1 MAALTPGYLSSLSS
15 IFSPDPSFLP
25 PSSQPVARYRV
36 SRVGRP
42 KYHRVSSF
50 FSPLSL
56 SFPSIDKLPLVSSP
70 HRINISASAGSRSTR
85 QVGIENFRFFDS
97 FSRALSKFFFFL
109 KASRGREER
118 EREKK
123 WQQLQGLDFIIAVD
137 INLVVINAAY
147 YFRITNCAKWRKPG
161 LLKSVETLGGRRF
174 SELVRIIASI

>member
-50 FSPLSL
+50 FFPLSL

-109 KASRGREER
+109 KGGER
-118 EREKK
+118 ERKK
-123 WQQLQGLDFIIAVD
+123 VAAIARPR
-137 INLVVINAAY
+137 
-147 YFRITNCAKWRKPG
+147 FHHRGRHKSGGHKRG
-161 LLKSVETLGGRRF
+161 LLFSHYKLRKMAETG
-174 SELVRIIASI
+174 AP

>member
-1 MAALTPGYLSSLSS
+1 MHA
-15 IFSPDPSFLP
+15 IRF
-25 PSSQPVARYRV
+25 VARTYGEFSVVKNSYYLQPGNFHFLQYFRV
-36 SRVGRP
+36 ISISA
-42 KYHRVSSF
+42 KSSF
-50 FSPLSL
+50 FLSLSL